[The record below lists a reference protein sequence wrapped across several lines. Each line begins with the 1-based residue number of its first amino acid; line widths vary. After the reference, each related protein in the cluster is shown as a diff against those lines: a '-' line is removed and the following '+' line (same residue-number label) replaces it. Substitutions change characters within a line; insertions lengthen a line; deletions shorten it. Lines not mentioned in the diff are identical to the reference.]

1 MTPYILV
8 EAYEVSEEA
17 TSSVIRTVCTDDG
30 YCRFSK
36 NFSTQQPDY
45 TKPRIWYNLYHRH
58 G

>member
-17 TSSVIRTVCTDDG
+17 TSSLLRIICTDDG

-36 NFSTQQPDY
+36 KFSTQLPEY
-45 TKPRIWYNLYHRH
+45 TKPRRQ
-58 G
+58 